1 MSAIK
6 RYIEELAEK
15 LGINFDEVTE
25 QHMRDDMESSSVCS
39 EDDDSLTEF

>member
-15 LGINFDEVTE
+15 LGKEFDEITDADILLDIQNKE
-25 QHMRDDMESSSVCS
+25 NLNEMDIKSS
-39 EDDDSLTEF
+39 